1 VGAISGSSRKRGT
14 RERSEW
20 GSSAREWPQRPT
32 RNAAIDERQRKEIAD
47 ASPQRGASA
56 SVARSPALSCRPAA
70 SGPGRLH
77 SLSLAE
83 PRCASPSAPRSGDR
97 ARRVGAAADTQDVV
111 TRHLF
116 KEAAG
121 ASGAATSSR
130 RVSRRL
136 AALTAAAMA
145 LPGMHARAGDLPGS
159 NPLTL
164 YGSHLDYFESGGR
177 MHVRVN
183 EGTATVP
190 IGDSVLLVADGL
202 QDVISGASPIFN
214 APGPNGQPQ
223 QVLTGASVNDRR
235 NAGDVGASLFWG
247 ENQVTLRQGW
257 SHENDYKSTW
267 TSIEARSFLNQK
279 DTTLAAGFA
288 FNDDGVSTH
297 DAPDDFKKR
306 IKRDFFVGATQ
317 VIDERSLIE
326 LSLAYSYSNG
336 YLSDPYK
343 LVFVQSTGLLPDV
356 RPGQRRQT
364 ALTGKYLLYVPKIES
379 ALQVLGSLSNDNWGI
394 DAGALE
400 VQLKKELPGQ
410 WLINGGG
417 RYYTQSSAD
426 FYQPLFQ
433 APPADGLHTS
443 DYRMAGFG
451 SVSWLA
457 GVTKQLTPN
466 FSLQFSAERTY
477 RRYALRWGGSGFAG
491 DNYIWS
497 FYLVTLQAQF

>member
-1 VGAISGSSRKRGT
+1 MGAIS
-14 RERSEW
+14 
-20 GSSAREWPQRPT
+20 
-32 RNAAIDERQRKEIAD
+32 D
-47 ASPQRGASA
+47 ASRNR
-56 SVARSPALSCRPAA
+56 V
-70 SGPGRLH
+70 
-77 SLSLAE
+77 
-83 PRCASPSAPRSGDR
+83 SAP
-97 ARRVGAAADTQDVV
+97 
-111 TRHLF
+111 
-116 KEAAG
+116 
-121 ASGAATSSR
+121 
-130 RVSRRL
+130 L

-145 LPGMHARAGDLPGS
+145 LPGVHARAADLPGA

-164 YGSHLDYFESGGR
+164 YGSHLDYSESGGR

-183 EGTATVP
+183 EGTVTVP
-190 IGDSVLLVADGL
+190 VGDTVLLVADAL
-202 QDVISGASPIFN
+202 QDLISGASPIFN

-223 QVLTGASVNDRR
+223 QVLSGASVNDRR
-235 NAGDVGASLFWG
+235 NAGDIGASLFWA
-247 ENQVTLRQGW
+247 ENQLTLRQGW

-267 TSIEARSFLNQK
+267 TSIEARTFLNQK

-297 DAPDDFKKR
+297 DTPDDFKTR
-306 IKRDFFVGATQ
+306 IKRDFFVGVTQ

-326 LSLAYSYSNG
+326 LSLEYSHSNG

-343 LVFVQSTGLLPDV
+343 LVFVQSTGLLPDA

-364 ALTGKYLLYVPKIES
+364 AVTGKYLLYIPQIDS
-379 ALQVLGSLSNDNWGI
+379 ALQVIGSLSNDNWGI

-417 RYYTQSSAD
+417 RYYAQSSAD

-466 FSLQFSAERTY
+466 FSVQFSAERSY
-477 RRYALRWGGSGFAG
+477 RRYALRWGGAGFSG

-497 FYLVTLQAQF
+497 FYLVTLRAQF